1 MDPETFSPKE
11 VAEIIG
17 VSESTVKRWV
27 DAGFIQVH
35 RTKGGHRRIAL
46 AEIVQF
52 SRREGMPILRPDL
65 LGHGAL
71 EGGRGLSSDVLFD
84 LLANGDGPAV
94 RRSLVAAYSD
104 GRSVAEIVDD
114 VIAPAFERL
123 GRLWNHGEE
132 GIFVEHRAL
141 TLCIEAL
148 HQVRLLIPDRNG
160 RTPVIVGGSPSG
172 DPYVMPSLAAS
183 IALRDAGLLTVH
195 LGADSPVSAFQHAVD
210 RHRPRLIWVSMTSH
224 QRVAELQKFV
234 DTLAKEIALPIVI
247 GGQAAAALPRD
258 QPPNVV
264 LRSTMRELVDH
275 AREIV
280 AD

>member
-1 MDPETFSPKE
+1 VDTETFSPKE

-46 AEIVQF
+46 TEIVQF

-65 LGHGAL
+65 LGPGAH
-71 EGGRGLSSDVLFD
+71 EGERGLSSEFFFEI
-84 LLANGDGPAV
+84 LAAGDGPAV
-94 RRSLVAAYSD
+94 RRSLTAAYSD
-104 GRSVAEIVDD
+104 GRSVAALVDD

-123 GRLWNHGEE
+123 GKLWNHGEE

-141 TLCIEAL
+141 ALCIEAL

-160 RTPVIVGGSPSG
+160 RTPVIVGGAPSG

-195 LGADSPVSAFQHAVD
+195 LGADSPVSAFRNAVD
-210 RHRPRLIWVSMTSH
+210 HHRPRLIWVSMTSH
-224 QRVAELQKFV
+224 QRVGELQRFV
-234 DTLAKEIALPIVI
+234 DALALEVALPIVI
-247 GGQAAAALPRD
+247 GGQAAAALPLD
-258 QPPNVV
+258 QPANVA
-264 LRSTMRELVDH
+264 LRSTMRELVDY
-275 AREIV
+275 AREIA